1 MLLRQ
6 GEFLSTQFEF
16 ELVIGSRLCFQA
28 LLRFFSSNVNVVQS
42 NRQPMAIRGEF
53 LVKSFVERV
62 NSLPTNA
69 LAGAVSGD
77 LWFCRGKG
85 GVIEQLS

>member
-6 GEFLSTQFEF
+6 GEFFSTQFEF
-16 ELVIGSRLCFQA
+16 QLVIGSRLCFQA
-28 LLRFFSSNVNVVQS
+28 RFFSSNVNVVQS

-62 NSLPTNA
+62 INSLPTNA

>member
-6 GEFLSTQFEF
+6 GEFLFTQFEF
-16 ELVIGSRLCFQA
+16 EFVGSRPYFFQA
-28 LLRFFSSNVNVVQS
+28 RFSFNVNVVQS

-53 LVKSFVERV
+53 LVQLSVERV
-62 NSLPTNA
+62 INSLRTNA
-69 LAGAVSGD
+69 LAYAVSGE
-77 LWFCRGKG
+77 LWICRGKG